1 MLKTHLQNPLLLLLL
16 FTLMLF
22 YSCGTIK
29 SLNTYNF
36 EISKKEA
43 IQIVNESNLNFDY
56 LKMTADIIFSNENL
70 NMSGNIDLRM
80 KNNEYI
86 WIAVKKLGFE
96 VSRVLIRPDSV
107 FVLDRINR
115 TKYVESYSFLENY
128 IGMNI
133 PFSDFQQLL
142 SGNNLKMENDF
153 DIIRQE
159 NNTVQIKSGNENI
172 NYTYTINNLK
182 SIIFA
187 ELFDNK
193 SNKLEVSNSE
203 FKDFQDKKIPY
214 QRHYSFFEKNINQG
228 NVQMNIDE
236 ISTEKHNI
244 KFEIP
249 SDYEKN

>member
-1 MLKTHLQNPLLLLLL
+1 MLKTHLQNPLFLLL
-16 FTLMLF
+16 FMTLMFF

-29 SLNTYNF
+29 SLNTNDF

-43 IQIVNESNLNFDY
+43 VQIVDESNLNFDY
-56 LKMTADIIFSNENL
+56 LKITADINFSNENL
-70 NMSGNIDLRM
+70 DMNGNIDLRI

-115 TKYVESYSFLENY
+115 VKYVESYSFLENY
-128 IGMNI
+128 IGMSI

-142 SGNNLKMENDF
+142 SGNNLKMGNDF
-153 DIIRQE
+153 DIIRRE
-159 NNTVQIKSGNENI
+159 NNNVLIKSGNDKI
-172 NYTYTINNLK
+172 NFTYTINNLK
-182 SIIFA
+182 SIIIA

-228 NVQMNIDE
+228 NVDMNIDE